1 VGATRTPWKAI
12 FFDAV
17 GTLIYLPKSVGFH
30 YALVGRGVGLNLDA
44 GALDQAFA
52 HAWKQMPVRPATR
65 EPRENDDK
73 DWWRKLVG
81 HIFENVAPKASE
93 LDRDAF
99 FEAAYAHFAEAGV
112 WELYPEVPDVLA
124 TLRPHYRL
132 GVISNFDGRLR
143 MILEQLGISKFFT
156 ALAISSEV
164 GADKPDPFIFQRAV
178 KLCGVTLSEALHV
191 GDDPEHDWEGAELA
205 GLAIYKLE
213 RPRNSLREVVVA
225 CAST

>member
-1 VGATRTPWKAI
+1 MRTPWEAI

-30 YALVGRGVGLNLDA
+30 YALVGRAVGLNLDA

-52 HAWKQMPVRPATR
+52 QAWKQMPARAATR
-65 EPRENDDK
+65 EPRKNDDK
-73 DWWRKLVG
+73 DWWRKLVD
-81 HIFENVAPKASE
+81 HIFKDVAPKTSE

-112 WELYPEVPDVLA
+112 WEMYPEVPEVLA
-124 TLRPHYRL
+124 ALQPHYRL

-143 MILEQLGISKFFT
+143 MILDQLGISKFFT

-164 GADKPDPFIFQRAV
+164 GADKPDPFIFQRAAE
-178 KLCGVTLSEALHV
+178 LCGIAPSEAIHV
-191 GDDPEHDWEGAELA
+191 GDDPVHDWEGAERA

-213 RPRNSLREVVVA
+213 RPRNSLREMVVA
-225 CAST
+225 CASS